1 MGISSAEQQQL
12 RMELLS
18 DHAIDL
24 SNYVDGVIT
33 LGCDQGWQDALELQA
48 ERTISRL
55 DPNGELSQGEYA
67 SRQRSIYR
75 STSRKRIVT
84 PDNNWNLYGVHL
96 NRQGNVV
103 DELEFFGQRL
113 HPSNRQTATNNNTIK
128 FDASGVRS
136 MLYLPPITKE
146 YAAEILGDYGF
157 KEDEQEWSPGKIWQY
172 IYSKTEIPVF
182 VEESA
187 LKALASTSGGQLAIG
202 LNGINSAC
210 QKKRTDLLR
219 VGLVKLAKGGR
230 RMTVRF
236 DYGEPSEK
244 GAQRLSNLLRRNGAD
259 AGWWC
264 YLPHWHKK
272 TDDYMAA
279 IIRGEKDPI
288 GRQDYG
294 RVVGERLRDPYTRL
308 ERQWDGITIHREF
321 EGADIIRALE
331 RSRIVALRGATGTA
345 KSKAILAAVEQL
357 ESQQEERL
365 TVLGVYCRAS
375 LVHKGAYEFGVRD
388 LSAQPGS
395 AEREYGFH
403 EERTLRDGLFCCP
416 ESIHKP
422 TSHEETLWLW
432 SYLLQNEPRSVVL
445 ILDEIAQTMVHLLL
459 TGTEKMPL
467 VRRDCIQSLERLIKN
482 PSVQVIAAEASLGDL
497 ELQWLKDISGNSP
510 YLIKSDW
517 IRKKTVYIGHCNKK
531 NIQFVTALIG
541 QRLKQGQSV
550 WCGFGTKSNVEE
562 VQACFKDHYRTLV
575 IHGDNSSS
583 QEVSDF
589 VSNTEAV
596 GPLYQLVIY
605 SPAVSSGISMAAT
618 TVGMSGFVQQYAVP
632 PEDALQALNRC
643 RDASLRVLLIQKSAV
658 QALVGTQQ
666 TTPKAVNQAYFAAS
680 ASGEQIH
687 YIQALQACSVP
698 SLEYAIALEARV
710 NQEALDNEHV
720 LRSRLIEDGY
730 EILPVELLMG
740 EQDVVPSTCKQ
751 RGTSREKKLTLRQVL
766 LRDLLLDQLTLKQ
779 ASSRL
784 HEATRNGLIVDLR
797 NDDPAQAHEWLIRL
811 RVKELCNLESFTV
824 DTPEFKSVVDEL
836 KKLETKEVREVRKLF
851 GRVSVPGPDSKVHAG
866 PVLTLLRH
874 AGFKA
879 ERLKRT
885 SSRSP
890 YTYSI
895 SPVME

>member
-1 MGISSAEQQQL
+1 MRIRSTAKQQL
-12 RMELLS
+12 ELELLS
-18 DHAIDL
+18 NHAIDL
-24 SNYVDGVIT
+24 SNYVEGVIT
-33 LGCDQGWQDALELQA
+33 LGCDDGWQDALERQA

-55 DPNGELSQGEYA
+55 DGNGELSQAEYA

-75 STSRKRIVT
+75 STSRKRMAT

-96 NRQGNVV
+96 DRQGNVV

-113 HPSNRQTATNNNTIK
+113 HPSNRPTATNSKTIK

-146 YAAEILGDYGF
+146 YAAELLSNYGF
-157 KEDEQEWSPGKIWQY
+157 IEDEQDWSPGKIWQY
-172 IYSKTEIPVF
+172 IYSNTEIPII

-219 VGLVKLAKGGR
+219 AGLVKLAKGGR

-236 DYGEPSEK
+236 DHGKPSEQE
-244 GAQRLSNLLRRNGAD
+244 AQRLSRLLRRHGAD

-279 IIRGEKDPI
+279 IIRGEKDPL

-294 RVVGERLRDPYTRL
+294 RVIGERVRQPYSRL

-321 EGADIIRALE
+321 EGSDIIKAFE
-331 RSRIVALRGATGTA
+331 KSRIVALRGATGTG

-357 ESQQEERL
+357 ESQQDERL
-365 TVLGVYCRAS
+365 TILGLYCRAS

-388 LSAQPGS
+388 LSAQLGS

-403 EERTLRDGLFCCP
+403 EDRTMRDGLFCCP

-422 TSHEETLWLW
+422 TSHEETLWFW
-432 SYLLQNEPRSVVL
+432 SYLLQKEPRNVVL

-459 TGTEKMPL
+459 TGTDKMPL
-467 VRRDCIQSLERLIKN
+467 VRRDCIQSLERLITN
-482 PSVQVIAAEASLGDL
+482 RGVRVITAEASLGDL
-497 ELQWLKDISGNSP
+497 ELQWLKDISGTPP
-510 YLIKSDW
+510 YFIKSDW
-517 IRKKTVYIGHCNKK
+517 IRKKTVYVGHCNKK
-531 NIQFVTALIG
+531 NIQFITALIG
-541 QRLKQGQSV
+541 QRLKQGQPV
-550 WCGFGTKSNVEE
+550 WCGFGTKTTVDE
-562 VQACFKDHYRTLV
+562 VQTCFKDHYRTLV

-596 GPLYQLVIY
+596 GPLYELVIY

-618 TVGMSGFVQQYAVP
+618 KVGMSGFVQQYAVP

-687 YIQALQACSVP
+687 YIQALQACSLP

-720 LRSRLIEDGY
+720 LRSRLVEDGY
-730 EILPVELLMG
+730 EVLPLQLLMD
-740 EQDVVPSTCKQ
+740 EQDVAPSTRKQ
-751 RGTSREKKLTLRQVL
+751 RGTSREQKLTLRQTL

-784 HEATRNGLIVDLR
+784 HVATRNGLIVDLR
-797 NDDPAQAHEWLIRL
+797 NDDPAQAYEWLIRL
-811 RVKELCNLESFTV
+811 RLKELCQLESFTV
-824 DTPEFKSVVDEL
+824 NTPEFKSVIDEL
-836 KKLETKEVREVRKLF
+836 KRLETKEVREVKKLF
-851 GRVSVPGPDSKVHAG
+851 GRVSVPGPDSKIHAG
-866 PVLTLLRH
+866 PVLTLLQH

-879 ERLKRT
+879 ERLKKT

-895 SPVME
+895 RPVME